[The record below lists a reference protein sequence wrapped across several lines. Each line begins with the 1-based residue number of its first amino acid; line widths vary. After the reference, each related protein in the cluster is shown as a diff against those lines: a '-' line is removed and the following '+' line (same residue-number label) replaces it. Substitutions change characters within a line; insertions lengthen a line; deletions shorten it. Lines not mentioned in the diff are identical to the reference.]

1 MSHSTSL
8 VVSTTILFKAM
19 NKIISQQRR
28 LAIFSSYFCKND
40 FKRKLTYV
48 FFLHASA
55 NTRVMLLARTK
66 IFNPITISD
75 CKTRENKQT
84 RPKQLRA
91 DLLTISTH

>member
-8 VVSTTILFKAM
+8 VVSATILFKAM

-28 LAIFSSYFCKND
+28 LAIFFLIFLY
-40 FKRKLTYV
+40 KRFQKKV
-48 FFLHASA
+48 DVCFFLHASA
-55 NTRVMLLARTK
+55 NTRVMQLARTK